1 MNEVL
6 FTEATLHEIA
16 NANFAALLRACSDLR
31 AVCNVVDGLDES
43 LPTFDRS
50 VELYERAAILRS
62 QFTHGLAAV
71 SALSAVAS
79 SYETLAEVASRS
91 QGALP
96 AEAEPVAK
104 VAKKAKRRKA

>member
-6 FTEATLHEIA
+6 FAEATLHEIT

-43 LPTFDRS
+43 LPTFARS

-62 QFTHGLAAV
+62 QFTHALAAA
-71 SALSAVAS
+71 SALSVVAS

-91 QGALP
+91 LAVRP

-104 VAKKAKRRKA
+104 VVKKAKRHKA

>member
-6 FTEATLHEIA
+6 FTETTLHEIA
-16 NANFAALLRACSDLR
+16 NTNFAALLRACSDLR
-31 AVCNVVDGLDES
+31 AICNVVDGLDES
-43 LPTFDRS
+43 LPTFGGS
-50 VELYERAAILRS
+50 VDMYERAAILRS

-71 SALSAVAS
+71 SALSAAAS
-79 SYETLAEVASRS
+79 SCETLAEVSARS
-91 QGALP
+91 LGVRL